1 MVKKT
6 KDHVFPDSW
15 YPESTPA
22 SVQRWTVP
30 SCEACNGKFGAM
42 EKEVFVRLALCIDPR
57 KAAAAGISKKALRSF
72 GVGADAALDEEEKRK
87 RKALMAKVFKDAK
100 PYSRDVEPHLL
111 PGIGPHP
118 ELPAEQQ
125 LQISLPAAELIE
137 VGEKIGRG
145 CEYWLNNGRIVEPP
159 YEIEVFFVHEG
170 DVPDVLRIF
179 ANFGP
184 IYRGP
189 GFQVRRTVTPDDP
202 LTALYQMV
210 IWGTLTAYASIMTP
224 EAA

>member
-1 MVKKT
+1 
-6 KDHVFPDSW
+6 
-15 YPESTPA
+15 
-22 SVQRWTVP
+22 
-30 SCEACNGKFGAM
+30 
-42 EKEVFVRLALCIDPR
+42 
-57 KAAAAGISKKALRSF
+57 
-72 GVGADAALDEEEKRK
+72 
-87 RKALMAKVFKDAK
+87 MAKVFKDAK

-118 ELPAEQQ
+118 GLPAEQQ

-137 VGEKIGRG
+137 VVKKIGRG
-145 CEYWLNNGRIVEPP
+145 CEFWLNNGRIVEPP

-210 IWGTLTAYASIMTP
+210 IWGTLTAYVSIMTP
-224 EAA
+224 Q